1 MVANRRAACT
11 HPLCGMDDGLRLPY
25 TLADQSLSIG
35 GRFMVRAISI
45 ALIVGGVV
53 LLYFGGQAFN
63 SVSSE
68 VSRVFTGSPTNK
80 AIMLIVGG
88 VIATIAGLTGVAVS
102 GRKR

>member
-1 MVANRRAACT
+1 MT
-11 HPLCGMDDGLRLPY
+11 K
-25 TLADQSLSIG
+25 
-35 GRFMVRAISI
+35 AISI
-45 ALIVGGVV
+45 ALVVGGIV

-80 AIMLIVGG
+80 AIMLLVGG
-88 VIATIAGLTGVAVS
+88 VIATIAGLTGMAVS

>member
-1 MVANRRAACT
+1 MPADAQYAGWTTACGS
-11 HPLCGMDDGLRLPY
+11 P
-25 TLADQSLSIG
+25 TLWPIKAYRKG
-35 GRFMVRAISI
+35 EFMTKAISI
-45 ALIVGGVV
+45 ALIVGGIV

-80 AIMLIVGG
+80 AILLIVGG
-88 VIATIAGLTGVAVS
+88 VIATIAGLTGMAVS

>member
-1 MVANRRAACT
+1 MT
-11 HPLCGMDDGLRLPY
+11 K
-25 TLADQSLSIG
+25 
-35 GRFMVRAISI
+35 AISI
-45 ALIVGGVV
+45 ALIVGGIV

-80 AIMLIVGG
+80 AVLLIVAG
-88 VIATIAGLTGVAVS
+88 VIATIAGLTGVGLS

>member
-1 MVANRRAACT
+1 MRDGRSLAA
-11 HPLCGMDDGLRLPY
+11 PLHFGRPKLIER
-25 TLADQSLSIG
+25 G
-35 GRFMVRAISI
+35 GFMTKAISI
-45 ALIVGGVV
+45 ALIVGGIA

-88 VIATIAGLTGVAVS
+88 VIATIAGLTGVALS

>member
-1 MVANRRAACT
+1 
-11 HPLCGMDDGLRLPY
+11 
-25 TLADQSLSIG
+25 
-35 GRFMVRAISI
+35 
-45 ALIVGGVV
+45 
-53 LLYFGGQAFN
+53 
-63 SVSSE
+63 SSE

>member
-1 MVANRRAACT
+1 MT
-11 HPLCGMDDGLRLPY
+11 K
-25 TLADQSLSIG
+25 
-35 GRFMVRAISI
+35 AISI

-63 SVSSE
+63 SVSSD

-88 VIATIAGLTGVAVS
+88 VAATIAGLTGMALS

>member
-1 MVANRRAACT
+1 
-11 HPLCGMDDGLRLPY
+11 MDDSLQLPY
-25 TLADQSLSIG
+25 TLTDQGLSKG
-35 GRFMVRAISI
+35 GFMTKAISI
-45 ALIVGGVV
+45 ALIVGGIV

-80 AIMLIVGG
+80 AIMLLVGG
-88 VIATIAGLTGVAVS
+88 VIATIAGLIGMAVS

>member
-1 MVANRRAACT
+1 MT
-11 HPLCGMDDGLRLPY
+11 K
-25 TLADQSLSIG
+25 
-35 GRFMVRAISI
+35 AISI
-45 ALIVGGVV
+45 ALIVGGIL

-63 SVSSE
+63 SVSSD

-88 VIATIAGLTGVAVS
+88 VIATIAGLTGMALS

>member
-1 MVANRRAACT
+1 MT
-11 HPLCGMDDGLRLPY
+11 K
-25 TLADQSLSIG
+25 
-35 GRFMVRAISI
+35 AISI
-45 ALIVGGVV
+45 ALIVGGIV

-80 AIMLIVGG
+80 AITLIVAGA
-88 VIATIAGLTGVAVS
+88 IATIAGLTGVAVS

>member
-1 MVANRRAACT
+1 MT
-11 HPLCGMDDGLRLPY
+11 K
-25 TLADQSLSIG
+25 
-35 GRFMVRAISI
+35 AISI
-45 ALIVGGVV
+45 ALIVGGIV

-80 AIMLIVGG
+80 AIMLLVGG
-88 VIATIAGLTGVAVS
+88 VIATIAGLTGMAVS

>member
-1 MVANRRAACT
+1 MVK
-11 HPLCGMDDGLRLPY
+11 
-25 TLADQSLSIG
+25 
-35 GRFMVRAISI
+35 AISI

-102 GRKR
+102 GRRR

>member
-1 MVANRRAACT
+1 MT
-11 HPLCGMDDGLRLPY
+11 K
-25 TLADQSLSIG
+25 
-35 GRFMVRAISI
+35 AISI
-45 ALIVGGVV
+45 ALIVGGIV

-80 AIMLIVGG
+80 AIMLLVAG
-88 VIATIAGLTGVAVS
+88 VIATIAGLSGMAVS